1 MIEGDTKKM
10 NFYLDFEATQFAQ
23 RIISI
28 GCTTDNGETFS
39 TLVKPVKNEKVN
51 EFITKLTGITNE
63 MLEEAPSADEAFNN
77 FFDWVIKVND
87 NTMPQYFCYG
97 NSDKIFI
104 DRTAKH
110 MTDVRAISF
119 AMSIRA
125 MLVDYS
131 TTVKNYLSVKQIA
144 LKKVV
149 ALIED
154 TDEAVQS
161 HDALED
167 AEMLRKVVKEL
178 QTKCTPEDVERLA
191 TIKPTPKPTNNKYL
205 PDICYHWPSNPK
217 KRYEADTKATE
228 DNYACKCICQSGRHI
243 KYFDSVK
250 TAAIWLIRYKLANGH
265 AFKREG
271 DIDKVVN
278 NIIKGVEQGKQP
290 YSFTWEIK
298 EEKSKGEE
306 E

>member
-1 MIEGDTKKM
+1 M

-97 NSDKIFI
+97 NSDKTFI

-119 AMSIRA
+119 AMSVGA

-154 TDEAVQS
+154 ADEAVQS
-161 HDALED
+161 HNALED

-178 QTKCTPEDVERLA
+178 QTKCTPEDAERLT
-191 TIKPTPKPTNNKYL
+191 TIKSTSGSKSKCYL
-205 PDICYHWPSNPK
+205 PDICRNWPPNPK
-217 KRYEADTKATE
+217 HKYEADTKATE
-228 DNYACKCICQSGRHI
+228 DDYMCKCADQSGRHI
-243 KYFDSVK
+243 KYFDSVE
-250 TAAIWLIRYKLANGH
+250 TAAIWLMRYKMSNGH

-271 DIDKVVN
+271 DIDKVID
-278 NIIKGVEQGKQP
+278 NIINGVQKGKQP
-290 YSFTWEIK
+290 YGFIWEIK